1 MARRRNFLGL
11 FLIHFFLLFRII
23 KGEYK
28 MENLT
33 VKLSNI
39 NKKYGA
45 KDILSIEN
53 LSAYNGDR
61 IAIIGA
67 NGQGKSTLLEIIA
80 GTVQQDSGIVQK
92 EIEFKLFEQIAE
104 TEELIDT
111 DNIDWK
117 LLNNF
122 SVPKNKIETLSGGE
136 ETKYRLT
143 QLLSSYSMGLLL
155 DEPTTHLDNKS
166 VNVLI
171 DELKYHYGTLIFVS
185 HNRFFINQLANK
197 IWEIENGT
205 VYEYG
210 GTYDD
215 YLEQKQMKLLE
226 IENSNEQFIKE
237 KKRLESAIKKKK
249 EQAEKSSNVSNSK
262 KNKSIRPDR
271 LASSK
276 QKDTVQKRQQKTAKA
291 MESRLNQLGGME
303 KIYTQNE
310 IIFPPSQTTELHN
323 KFPIMGDNFYLKK
336 GEKILFDKCNFQFL
350 LGQKIAII
358 GNNGVG
364 KTSLLK
370 SILRKEEGIIVSSKV
385 IFSTYHQMS
394 YKVFDDESVLSY
406 LMNQTEYQESIVR
419 SILNNLGFSQSEV
432 LKSVKDLSGGEST
445 RVQIAMLFT
454 KPSNVLILDEPTNF
468 VDLKTIE
475 ALEKLIKAYNGTVIF
490 TSHDPY
496 FIKNVAE
503 VTYKIEDYIL
513 KHI

>member
-11 FLIHFFLLFRII
+11 FLIHFFLLSRII

-39 NKKYGA
+39 NKKYGT

-53 LSAYNGDR
+53 LLAYNGDR

-67 NGQGKSTLLEIIA
+67 NGQGKSTLIEIIA
-80 GTVQQDSGIVQK
+80 GTIQQDSGIVQK
-92 EIEFKLFEQIAE
+92 EIDFNLFEQIAE

-111 DNIDWK
+111 DSIDWK

-185 HNRFFINQLANK
+185 HNRFFINQLATK

-205 VYEYG
+205 VYEYE

-237 KKRLESAIKKKK
+237 KNRLESAIKKKK
-249 EQAEKSSNVSNSK
+249 EQAEKSGKVSNSK

-276 QKDTVQKRQQKTAKA
+276 QKDTVQKKPT
-291 MESRLNQLGGME
+291 
-303 KIYTQNE
+303 
-310 IIFPPSQTTELHN
+310 
-323 KFPIMGDNFYLKK
+323 KK
-336 GEKILFDKCNFQFL
+336 
-350 LGQKIAII
+350 
-358 GNNGVG
+358 
-364 KTSLLK
+364 LLK
-370 SILRKEEGIIVSSKV
+370 QWKV
-385 IFSTYHQMS
+385 
-394 YKVFDDESVLSY
+394 V
-406 LMNQTEYQESIVR
+406 
-419 SILNNLGFSQSEV
+419 
-432 LKSVKDLSGGEST
+432 
-445 RVQIAMLFT
+445 
-454 KPSNVLILDEPTNF
+454 
-468 VDLKTIE
+468 
-475 ALEKLIKAYNGTVIF
+475 
-490 TSHDPY
+490 
-496 FIKNVAE
+496 
-503 VTYKIEDYIL
+503 
-513 KHI
+513 